1 MRRRGN
7 IAANAAV
14 IAAAVLVL
22 AAAVFITVKLIGYRP
37 PTGPDVETG
46 TGTDGIAETLP
57 APVTD
62 SPTGLPEGEK
72 YNVLCLG
79 RDPTSGLCDTVILLD
94 IAPDGG
100 MTAMQIPRDTYVRV
114 GNEGRKLNSAF
125 SLLGAF
131 GEGSATALLA
141 DALCVRIDF
150 TVVISTAAFRAAV
163 DALGGVEI
171 DVPNDMDYDDPYQD
185 LHIHLKAG
193 RQLLDGKSAEDF
205 VRFRSGY
212 ANGDLGRLDAQK
224 IFLGAL
230 ARKVRE
236 ELTLEA
242 ASDIISG
249 VLPLVTTD
257 MNAADALFFA
267 KRILSGSSRGT
278 VMLTAPGRAF
288 YSEKYSLSFYVL
300 GREATL
306 GAINSGFNVYPSD
319 ISDAVFDRNEIFCEP
334 GDDGFERIYR
344 YSLITAETSEG

>member
-1 MRRRGN
+1 MRRPGN

-14 IAAAVLVL
+14 IAAAVIVL
-22 AAAVFITVKLIGYRP
+22 AAAVFLTVKLIGYRP
-37 PTGPDVETG
+37 PTGPDVQTGEATGG
-46 TGTDGIAETLP
+46 TGETLS
-57 APVTD
+57 APVTG
-62 SPTGLPEGEK
+62 SPDPLPEGGK
-72 YNVLCLG
+72 YNILCLG
-79 RDPTSGLCDTVILLD
+79 RDPTSGLCDTVILLN

-114 GNEGRKLNSAF
+114 NGEGRKLNSAF

-131 GEGSATALLA
+131 GEGSAAALLA
-141 DALCVRIDF
+141 EALCVRIDF
-150 TVVISTAAFRAAV
+150 TVEISTEAFRAAV

-171 DVPNDMDYDDPYQD
+171 DVPRDMDYDDPYQD

-193 RQLLDGKSAEDF
+193 KQLLDGKHAEDF

-242 ASDIISG
+242 ASEIING
-249 VLPLVTTD
+249 VLPLVRTD

-267 KRILSGSSRGT
+267 KRILLGGSRGT
-278 VMLTAPGRAF
+278 VMLTAPGRAL

-306 GAINSGFNVYPSD
+306 CAINSGFNVYPSD
-319 ISDAVFDRNEIFCEP
+319 ISDTAFDRGEIFCES